1 MRSKSQINFGKAA
14 CDCSAEYRMMLEA
27 LGMTASMSGTGNC
40 YDNAP
45 MESFWATLKT
55 ELIFHRQFA
64 TRQQA
69 IREIIEYI
77 EVFYNRQRIQ
87 KQLGYL
93 SPAAFEHR

>member
-1 MRSKSQINFGKAA
+1 
-14 CDCSAEYRMMLEA
+14 MLEA
-27 LGMTASMSGTGNC
+27 LGMKASMSGTGNC

-55 ELIFHRQFA
+55 ELIFHRRFA

-69 IREIIEYI
+69 IREITEYI

-87 KQLGYL
+87 KQLDYL
-93 SPAAFEHR
+93 SPAAFERRYYEQRLAA